1 MNPISIKE
9 NLKREIGVR
18 SLSLAI
24 INITIGTGIF
34 VIPGIIAESLGGAA
48 ILAYLVCGFLIFLIA
63 LCFAEVGS
71 KTAISGGSYEYVE
84 SAFGSYAG
92 FMSSNLYWL
101 GASVI
106 SDGAVANALLDTL
119 KSFFPFLSNEIYR
132 VLFFMLIF
140 GGLALL
146 NIRNVKNGVRF
157 VEFTALGKLLPLIV
171 LVLVGTYFVSAT
183 NLKWAIEPTISS
195 VGTASL
201 LLFYAFMGLETPLC
215 NGGEIKNPK
224 KTVPLG
230 LFLGISGVLILYMA
244 IQFVTQGVLGDSIA
258 HYKDAPLAAVS
269 GIVFGKIGITLIII
283 TSAISMLGSL
293 GGEILSVPRVLFAS
307 ARDGLFPK
315 PLAQIHSRFLTPHI
329 AIIFYATFGLLFS
342 VFGGF
347 KQLAILASASS
358 LINYLAVV
366 LATLKLRKMNPST
379 SENSFRVPG
388 GILVPILAAI
398 AIVWLLSNLTQEEL
412 TSFSVFFVIFSFLY
426 FIIKRFKKNT

>member
-1 MNPISIKE
+1 MNPISEKE
-9 NLKREIGVR
+9 NLNREIGVR

-34 VIPGIIAESLGGAA
+34 VIPALIAESLGAAA

-71 KTAISGGSYEYVE
+71 KTSVSGGLYEYIE
-84 SAFGSYAG
+84 SAFGPYAG

-106 SDGAVANALLDTL
+106 SDGAVANALVDTL
-119 KSFFPFLSNEIYR
+119 KSFFPLLTNEIYR
-132 VLFFMLIF
+132 VLFFILIF

-157 VEFTALGKLLPLIV
+157 VEFTAFGKLLPLV
-171 LVLVGTYFVSAT
+171 LLVLVGSYFVSPQ
-183 NLKWAIEPTISS
+183 NLNWTIEPTVSS
-195 VGTASL
+195 IGSASL
-201 LLFYAFMGLETPLC
+201 LLFFAFMGLETPLC

-230 LFLGISGVLILYMA
+230 LFFGISGVLILYIG
-244 IQFVTQGVLGDSIA
+244 IQVVTQGVLGETIA
-258 HYKDAPLAAVS
+258 EHKDAPLAAVS
-269 GIVFGKIGITLIII
+269 AIVFGKIGVTLIVI
-283 TSAISMLGSL
+283 TTAISMLGCL
-293 GGEILSVPRVLFAS
+293 GGELLSVPRVLFAS

-315 PLAQIHSRFLTPHI
+315 FLAQIHPRFLTPHT
-329 AIIFYATFGLLFS
+329 AILFYASFGLLFS
-342 VFGGF
+342 IFGGF

-358 LINYLAVV
+358 LINYLAVM
-366 LATLKLRKMNPST
+366 LATLKLRKNDTST

-398 AIVWLLSNLTQEEL
+398 AIVWLLSNLTKEEL
-412 TSFSVFFVIFSFLY
+412 ISFIVFISIFSILFL
-426 FIIKRFKKNT
+426 FLKKLKKIS